1 MPPLLYE
8 LRRNYY
14 PKKSSKV
21 TRIIGQLLVSVFMFL
36 ATAARLLWHVPLMA
50 MNESKNRASI

>member
-36 ATAARLLWHVPLMA
+36 AFLYTQKPIMARSA
-50 MNESKNRASI
+50 NGNERKQE